1 MSERALDCVIVALD
15 TAERNEFDRWCRF
28 FGPRVGYL
36 KVGLEAFIRWGPA
49 AVDTARSQANG
60 IFLDLKL
67 HDIPNT
73 VAGAVGAASDLG
85 VDLLTVHVGG
95 GRRMLEAGVSAAR
108 GRLKLLAVTAL
119 THLDQAALRELDD
132 PCDLAD
138 RVPAWAV
145 LAASSG
151 CSGAVCSPLE
161 AGSIRRRVEADFL
174 VVTPGVRP
182 AGSPSGDQRRTATPS
197 EARAAGADLLVVGR
211 PLTRAADPELA
222 LQRLEEELASSRPV
236 EGIVV

>member
-1 MSERALDCVIVALD
+1 VSERALDCVIVALD
-15 TAERNEFDRWCRF
+15 TADRGEYDHWCRL

-36 KVGLEAFIRWGPA
+36 KVGLEAFVRWGPN
-49 AVDTARSQANG
+49 AVEEARRHANG
-60 IFLDLKL
+60 VFLDLKL

-73 VAGAVGAASDLG
+73 VAGAVGAASELG

-108 GRLKLLAVTAL
+108 AQLKLLAVTAL

-138 RVPAWAV
+138 RVPAWAT
-145 LAASSG
+145 LAASAG
-151 CSGAVCSPLE
+151 CAGAVCSPLE
-161 AGSIRRRVEADFL
+161 AAALRRRVGPDFL

-197 EARAAGADLLVVGR
+197 QARAAGADLLVLGR
-211 PLTRAADPELA
+211 PLTRATDPKLA
-222 LQRLEEELASSRPV
+222 LQQLEKELTSSRLK
-236 EGIVV
+236 

>member
-1 MSERALDCVIVALD
+1 MSKRGLDRVIVALD
-15 TAERNEFDRWCRF
+15 TADRREFDHWCRL

-36 KVGLEAFIRWGPA
+36 KVGLESFVRWGPA
-49 AVDTARSQANG
+49 AVQEAKRHASG

-73 VAGAVGAASDLG
+73 VAGAVEAACDLG
-85 VDLLTVHVGG
+85 VDLLTVHAGG
-95 GRRMLEAGVSAAR
+95 GRRMLEAGVAAAR
-108 GRLKLLAVTAL
+108 GRVKLLAVTAL

-132 PCDLAD
+132 PASLAE
-138 RVPAWAV
+138 RVPAWAA

-161 AGSIRRRVEADFL
+161 ASAIRRRVEGDYL
-174 VVTPGVRP
+174 IVTPGVRP
-182 AGSPSGDQRRTATPS
+182 AGSPTGDQRRTATPR
-197 EARAAGADLLVVGR
+197 EARAAGADLLVLGR

-222 LQRLEEELASSRPV
+222 LQGLEDELSLPSL
-236 EGIVV
+236 GNTQ